1 LKPAGLD
8 SSLESSLVAPE
19 PIAETLPEPQVAVD
33 PDPLP
38 TPTPSSRA
46 SSAWRVLWE
55 LLHDVS
61 VAVLFCFFLVTFVAQ
76 AFRVQGTSMQPLL
89 QDGERIVVNKLLY
102 RFHPIERGDV
112 VVFWYPRDPA
122 VSFIKRVVGLPGDML
137 ELRDGYLYVNGRVV
151 EEPYLGGE
159 GKQSFRD
166 LSNLAPTE
174 VKPGFYFVLGD
185 HRGSSNDSR
194 NWGEVP
200 EKYIY
205 GKAVLRFWPLS
216 KSGRIH

>member
-1 LKPAGLD
+1 
-8 SSLESSLVAPE
+8 VAAE
-19 PIAETLPEPQVAVD
+19 PVADTLPDPQVAVD
-33 PDPLP
+33 PNPLP
-38 TPTPSSRA
+38 TPAPRGSSP
-46 SSAWRVLWE
+46 WRVLWE

-102 RFHPIERGDV
+102 RFHSIERGDV
-112 VVFWYPRDPA
+112 VVFWYPRDPS
-122 VSFIKRVVGLPGDML
+122 VSFIKRVVGLPGDTL
-137 ELRDGYLYVNGRVV
+137 ELREGFLYVNGRLA
-151 EEPYLGGE
+151 EEPYLGGDD
-159 GKQSFRD
+159 KPNFRD
-166 LSNLAPTE
+166 LSNMAPTE

-205 GKAVLRFWPLS
+205 GKAVVRFWPLA
-216 KSGRIH
+216 KAGGIH